1 MRGAA
6 HMSKAHGGI
15 DVHLEPSGH
24 APGTADRVLDA
35 SDVPLSYWMLA
46 CLPAAGPAWRVFIG
60 VNQTDIVPTWFLSSG
75 DVLFVGV
82 EQGVFALDASNGEPI
97 ASVTDASYV
106 QSISSGP
113 GGIVLVPAEDQ
124 LLAFRPDG
132 TLMWRT
138 NLPDV
143 IEDLEDDREVVLV
156 RDMSGHCYRLHP
168 ETGKP
173 AA

>member
-1 MRGAA
+1 MPE
-6 HMSKAHGGI
+6 AHGGI
-15 DVHLEPSGH
+15 AVHVEPSSHG
-24 APGTADRVLDA
+24 PGTADRVLDA

-46 CLPAAGPAWRVFIG
+46 CVPATGPAWRVFIG
-60 VNQTDIVPTWFLSSG
+60 VNQTEIAPTWFLSPAG
-75 DVLFVGV
+75 VLFVGV
-82 EQGVFALDASNGEPI
+82 EQGVFALDASDGEPI
-97 ASVTDASYV
+97 TSVSDASYV
-106 QSISSGP
+106 QAISSGP

-143 IEDLEDDREVVLV
+143 VEDLRNDHGVVLV
-156 RDMSGHCYRLHP
+156 RDVSGHSYRLHP